1 MRKTLTTAAL
11 LLALSCP
18 TFAGEMHTG
27 SPAPLAGEI
36 PNPPAPQAPADGT
49 TLNGEMATPVIMH
62 NPGEIQTPG
71 LSDILTETALDLLA
85 VLPALL

>member
-11 LLALSCP
+11 LLALSVP
-18 TFAGEMHTG
+18 M
-27 SPAPLAGEI
+27 LAGEI
-36 PNPPAPQAPADGT
+36 HTPGAPTPPPPQPTSPMQAPTDGA
-49 TLNGEMATPVIMH
+49 TLNGEMQT
-62 NPGEIQTPG
+62 PGEMHTG